1 MVSYIWIRI
10 IQILFLKTLKTLE
23 IAKFRLTE
31 KFSQALLLDYMKQNF
46 NVKYRLKRDSMDFS
60 SIYVTFLSMYV
71 STSTK
76 GCRKCFDK
84 IFLFTISAWSY
95 TFLLQR
101 NWKKETNNKG
111 LQKYKVSEKRGF
123 FLVSYIYLIVS
134 YLHIHVPTVI
144 PSFSYQNLKLYN
156 YLFTLWRFANTICL
170 LYQHKHIFFVHCCLT
185 LELEKKILS
194 CHACSPL

>member
-1 MVSYIWIRI
+1 MVSYIWIKI

-31 KFSQALLLDYMKQNF
+31 KFSQALLLDYMKPNF

-84 IFLFTISAWSY
+84 IFLFTISAWLY

-111 LQKYKVSEKRGF
+111 LQKYKKSEKLGF

-134 YLHIHVPTVI
+134 YLHIPTVI
-144 PSFSYQNLKLYN
+144 SSISYQNLKLYTI
-156 YLFTLWRFANTICL
+156 YSLFGALPTICL
-170 LYQHKHIFFVHCCLT
+170 LYQHKHIFLYTAVWH
-185 LELEKKILS
+185 
-194 CHACSPL
+194 